1 MRIIAGKWKGR
12 RISTVP
18 GARTRPTGS
27 RVREAWMSIL
37 EPRLEGA
44 VVADVFAGSG
54 ALGLEA
60 LSRGAAHVTFVERS
74 GPAVGVLER
83 NIETLKAGS
92 DSAVVRAHA
101 LAHLRGSGAR
111 YDLVLADPPYG
122 RGFAERLLALYRR
135 SPFGSEF
142 WVEHGADEPMPSGL
156 KCDQRRY
163 GGTMLTRASARP
175 AGVPGSDGVARP
187 DGVPRSAGV
196 ACPDGVSDPDGVP
209 GPDGVP
215 CPDGV
220 R

>member
-1 MRIIAGKWKGR
+1 
-12 RISTVP
+12 
-18 GARTRPTGS
+18 
-27 RVREAWMSIL
+27 MSIL

-83 NIETLKAGS
+83 NIEALKAGG
-92 DSAVVRAHA
+92 DSAVVRCHA
-101 LAHLRGSGAR
+101 LAHLGGSGAR

-122 RGFAERLLALYRR
+122 RGFAERLLALYHR

-142 WVEHGADEPMPSGL
+142 WVEHGADESMPPGL

-163 GGTMLTRASARP
+163 GGTMLTRASAGP
-175 AGVPGSDGVARP
+175 NGVPGP
-187 DGVPRSAGV
+187 DGDPRSAGV
-196 ACPDGVSDPDGVP
+196 ACPDGDPRPDGIP
-209 GPDGVP
+209 GPER
-215 CPDGV
+215 V

>member
-1 MRIIAGKWKGR
+1 
-12 RISTVP
+12 
-18 GARTRPTGS
+18 
-27 RVREAWMSIL
+27 MSIL

-83 NIETLKAGS
+83 NIETLEAGS

-101 LAHLRGSGAR
+101 LAHLGGSGAR

-122 RGFAERLLALYRR
+122 RGFAERLLALYHR

-142 WVEHGADEPMPSGL
+142 WVEHGADESMPPGL

-163 GGTMLTRASARP
+163 GGTMLTRASAGPNGVARP
-175 AGVPGSDGVARP
+175 AGVPCSVGVAR
-187 DGVPRSAGV
+187 
-196 ACPDGVSDPDGVP
+196 PDGVP
-209 GPDGVP
+209 GPDGVSAP
-215 CPDGV
+215 AGVPGTAGV